1 MDAPDLNVH
10 ANIPQDEPP
19 RRAAAQGQNS
29 AHTPASKTGAQ
40 ADGDERKR
48 RFGPVKIAPLRQ
60 LLPYVLAQRTA
71 LIVGAIAL
79 LVSSATMLSI
89 PIAVRRIVDH
99 GFSAESAALI
109 DSYFLMLM
117 CMGVVLAIAS
127 SARAFCVNWLG
138 ERVVANLRADVF
150 AHLTRL
156 GPSFFANNHSG
167 EVMSR
172 LTADTTQVKA
182 AAGNSISQA
191 LRNTIMLVG
200 ALIMMFVTSVQ
211 LSLLILLAIPAIVL
225 PLIAFGRVVRRLS
238 RTAQDS
244 LATSSAYAA
253 ENLASVETLQA
264 YTNEATVAN
273 RYGRAAE
280 VAFKAAEDRLK
291 ARGVLTVL
299 AIGLITVS
307 IVGVLWFG
315 SSLVID
321 GSMTA
326 GTLSQFVLYAV
337 FVAGAMAE
345 LAEVTGELQQAAG
358 AAERLNELLAIAPAI
373 VPPANPRQL
382 PKALKTGIEFD
393 GVSFAYPERPDVT
406 VLNSVSFKARPGEL
420 IAIVGPSGAGKS
432 TLINL
437 LLRFYDPTAG
447 RITIDGI
454 AISEADPS
462 DVRAR
467 TALVS
472 QNVAIFAD
480 TVAENIRY
488 GSPHADDAAVQAA
501 AEAAQA
507 HGFISDLENGYQ
519 TLLGE
524 RGVTLS
530 GGQRQR
536 IAIARAILRDAPI
549 LLLDEATSALDAEN
563 EGAVQAALDEV
574 MRGRTTLV
582 IAHRLATITK
592 ADEILV
598 MDQGR
603 IIERGSHATLRAAG
617 GLYSRLAGLQF
628 DSRVVERI

>member
-1 MDAPDLNVH
+1 LNVH
-10 ANIPQDEPP
+10 ANIPETPTKAP
-19 RRAAAQGQNS
+19 AARAAADESGV
-29 AHTPASKTGAQ
+29 PAGLADDLDAGAG
-40 ADGDERKR
+40 DGRKR
-48 RFGPVKIAPLRQ
+48 RFGPVKLKPLKQ
-60 LLPYVLAQRTA
+60 LLPYVLEQRTA
-71 LIVGAIAL
+71 LIVGALAL
-79 LVSSATMLSI
+79 LLSSATMLSI
-89 PIAVRRIVDH
+89 PMAVRRIVDH

-109 DSYFLMLM
+109 DSYFMMLM
-117 CMGVVLAIAS
+117 GMGVVLAVAS

-156 GPSFFANNHSG
+156 GPSFFAQNHSG

-200 ALIMMFVTSVQ
+200 ALVMMFVTSVQ
-211 LSLLILLAIPAIVL
+211 LSLMILLAIPAIVL
-225 PLIAFGRVVRRLS
+225 PLIMFGRVVRRLS
-238 RTAQDS
+238 RSAQDS
-244 LATSSAYAA
+244 LAVSSAYAA
-253 ENLASVETLQA
+253 ENLANVETLQA
-264 YTNEATVAN
+264 YTNERVVASRYAT
-273 RYGRAAE
+273 AAE
-280 VAFKAAEDRLK
+280 AAFKAAEDRLK

-373 VPPANPRQL
+373 TPPANPRPVPVKL
-382 PKALKTGIEFD
+382 TKGLAFEN
-393 GVSFAYPERPDVT
+393 VSFAYPERTDTP
-406 VLNSVSFKARPGEL
+406 VLQNVSFAAKPGEM

-432 TLINL
+432 TLLNL
-437 LLRFYDPTAG
+437 LLRFYDPTSG
-447 RITIDGI
+447 RILIEDVAI
-454 AISEADPS
+454 AEADPA

-488 GSPHADDAAVQAA
+488 GAPGATDEAVRAAAV
-501 AEAAQA
+501 AAQA
-507 HGFISDLENGYQ
+507 DRFIAELANGYE
-519 TLLGE
+519 TMLGE

-592 ADEILV
+592 ADQILV
-598 MDQGR
+598 MDKGR
-603 IIERGSHATLRAAG
+603 IIERGTHESLSAAG
-617 GLYSRLAGLQF
+617 GLYARLADLQF
-628 DSRVVERI
+628 AGRLPEHV